1 LTAGTERKGLVLG
14 LVGIAVFSLTLP
26 ATRIAVTGLDP
37 LFVGAGR
44 CVVAALLGILYL
56 LAVRSKWPL
65 RSEWVPL
72 LITAGGVVFGF
83 PLLTSLAMRQVDA
96 SHGAIVVALL
106 PLATAAV
113 ASLRGGERPSA
124 GFWAM
129 GFLGSGAVILF
140 ALLRGAGA
148 FSPADL
154 LLLCAVVA
162 AGFGYAEG
170 GKLSRTRESLEVI
183 SWALVVSLP
192 VTIPVAVWFSAA
204 NAPVTGIAPW
214 AGFAYVAVFS
224 QFLGFQA
231 WYRGLAIGGIARV
244 GQLQLLQV
252 FLTLFASALLLG
264 EKVDALEVGFAA
276 TIVLIVALG
285 RRMPVRRA

>member
-1 LTAGTERKGLVLG
+1 MTAGTERKGLVLG

-140 ALLRGAGA
+140 VLLRGAGA

-192 VTIPVAVWFSAA
+192 
-204 NAPVTGIAPW
+204 GIAPW

>member
-1 LTAGTERKGLVLG
+1 M
-14 LVGIAVFSLTLP
+14 I
-26 ATRIAVTGLDP
+26 
-37 LFVGAGR
+37 
-44 CVVAALLGILYL
+44 
-56 LAVRSKWPL
+56 
-65 RSEWVPL
+65 
-72 LITAGGVVFGF
+72 
-83 PLLTSLAMRQVDA
+83 
-96 SHGAIVVALL
+96 
-106 PLATAAV
+106 
-113 ASLRGGERPSA
+113 SA
-124 GFWAM
+124 
-129 GFLGSGAVILF
+129 
-140 ALLRGAGA
+140 
-148 FSPADL
+148 
-154 LLLCAVVA
+154 
-162 AGFGYAEG
+162 
-170 GKLSRTRESLEVI
+170 
-183 SWALVVSLP
+183 
-192 VTIPVAVWFSAA
+192 AA